1 MSKIIHVSSKTQFS
15 ELLSSSSIV
24 IADFYADWCGPCKVI
39 APLFEQLAN
48 KFSRPNKVSFI
59 KVNVDANQDVAQAY
73 GVTAM
78 PTFLI
83 FKNGA
88 VTDSIRGANPPL
100 LTAKIQEFASSV
112 GSNGSGADNAA
123 GEASGGNGGASWLGG
138 SAPKG
143 YSELCDQIE
152 IKGIDLLNCDNQ
164 VGPGRSLFAAEKPS
178 GFSTTGTSGNGKD
191 KASSTPDWVESD
203 TDEQLMLYIPF
214 QSSIKI
220 HSLQIT
226 SLAPR
231 GGDGDADDDVPMR
244 PKTLKLYTNRTHI
257 IGFEDA
263 DDETPTQ
270 EVELKPQDWDEKTK
284 TATVELRFVKFQRI
298 TSLVVY
304 FVDGDGDGE
313 RIRVDRVRIFG
324 EAGERREMGKL
335 EKIGDEPG
343 E

>member
-1 MSKIIHVSSKTQFS
+1 MSKIVHVSSKAQFS
-15 ELLSSSSIV
+15 ELLRSSSIV
-24 IADFYADWCGPCKVI
+24 VADFYADWCGPCKVI
-39 APLFEQLAN
+39 APLFEKLAN
-48 KFSRPNKVSFI
+48 KFSRPEKISFAKVD
-59 KVNVDANQDVAQAY
+59 VDANQDVAEAY

-83 FKNGA
+83 FKNGSVA
-88 VTDSIRGANPPL
+88 HSIRGANPQL
-100 LTAKIQEFASSV
+100 LTAKIQEFASSTGANV
-112 GSNGSGADNAA
+112 EGADDAA
-123 GEASGGNGGASWLGG
+123 GEASGSGSQWLGG
-138 SAPKG
+138 SVLKG
-143 YSELCDQIE
+143 YSELSDQIE
-152 IKGIDLLNCDNQ
+152 LKDIDLLNCDNQ
-164 VGPGRSLFAAEKPS
+164 VGSGRSLFAAERPS
-178 GFSTTGTSGNGKD
+178 GFDAAEGSGNGKA

-203 TDEQLMLYIPF
+203 TDEQLMLYVPF

-231 GGDGDADDDVPMR
+231 RGDDGDDDEVPMR
-244 PKTLKLYTNRTHI
+244 PKTLKLYTNRPHI

-263 DDETPTQ
+263 DEETPTQ
-270 EVELKPQDWDEKTK
+270 EVELTPQDWDEKTA

-324 EAGERREMGKL
+324 EAGEKREMGKL

>member
-1 MSKIIHVSSKTQFS
+1 MSKIVRISSKDEFS
-15 ELLSSSSIV
+15 KFLSSSTIV
-24 IADFYADWCGPCKVI
+24 VADFYADWCGPCKVV
-39 APLFEQLAN
+39 APIFEGLAN
-48 KFSRPNKVSFI
+48 RLARPNKVSFTKI
-59 KVNVDANQDVAQAY
+59 DVDAHQELAAAY
-73 GVTAM
+73 GITAM

-83 FKNGA
+83 FKNGNVA
-88 VTDSIRGANPPL
+88 HSIRGANPQL
-100 LTAKIQEFASSV
+100 LTSKVQEFASSA
-112 GSNGSGADNAA
+112 GSNGSGGADNGG
-123 GEASGGNGGASWLGG
+123 GESSGGSQWLGG
-138 SAPKG
+138 SVPKG
-143 YSELCDQIE
+143 YSELSEEIE

-178 GFSTTGTSGNGKD
+178 GLSAGESSGKAKAAST
-191 KASSTPDWVESD
+191 ADWVESD

-226 SLAPR
+226 SLPPSE
-231 GGDGDADDDVPMR
+231 GDDDVPMR
-244 PKTLKLYTNRTHI
+244 PKTLKLYTNRAHI

-263 DDETPTQ
+263 DDEAPTQ
-270 EVELKPQDWDEKTK
+270 EVELAPQDWDAKTG

-304 FVDGDGDGE
+304 FVDGDGDAE

-324 EAGERREMGKL
+324 EAGEKREMGKL
-335 EKIGDEPG
+335 EKIGDEQG

>member
-1 MSKIIHVSSKTQFS
+1 MSQIIHISSKAQFS
-15 ELLSSSSIV
+15 ELLSSSTIV
-24 IADFYADWCGPCKVI
+24 VADFYADWCGPCKVI

-48 KFSRPNKVSFI
+48 KFSRPSNVSFT
-59 KVNVDANQDVAQAY
+59 KVDVDEHQDVAQAY

-88 VTDSIRGANPPL
+88 VAQSIRGANPPL
-100 LTAKIQEFASSV
+100 LTAKVEEFASSV
-112 GSNGSGADNAA
+112 GSNGNGADGAA
-123 GEASGGNGGASWLGG
+123 GEASGGGSQWLGG
-138 SAPKG
+138 AFR
-143 YSELCDQIE
+143 
-152 IKGIDLLNCDNQ
+152 KGIDLLNHDNQ

-178 GFSTTGTSGNGKD
+178 GFSTSESSGNGKD
-191 KASSTPDWVESD
+191 KAASTPDWVESD

-226 SLAPR
+226 SLAPQ
-231 GGDGDADDDVPMR
+231 GGDADDDDEAPMR
-244 PKTLKLYTNRTHI
+244 PKTLKLYTNRAHI

-270 EVELKPQDWDEKTK
+270 EIELTSQDWDERTK

-304 FVDGDGDGE
+304 FVNGDGDGE

-324 EAGERREMGKL
+324 EAGEKREKGKL